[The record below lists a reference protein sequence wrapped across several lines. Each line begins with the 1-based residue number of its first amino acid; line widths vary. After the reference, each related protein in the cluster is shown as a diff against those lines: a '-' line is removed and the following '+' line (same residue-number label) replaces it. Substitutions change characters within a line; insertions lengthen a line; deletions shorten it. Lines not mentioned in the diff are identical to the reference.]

1 MCSTPSIPNAS
12 NNQSQKQETI
22 ATPTY
27 ADASVTKAGAKT
39 RQKTA
44 GLAGRDIKTSL
55 RGLGDDAVAPR
66 KDVLG
71 Q

>member
-39 RQKTA
+39 RQKTV
-44 GLAGRDIKTSL
+44 GLAGRDIKTSP
-55 RGLGDDAVAPR
+55 RGLGDDAVTTK